1 MNCSQPIFKS
11 FQLKKLK
18 SRCKSANNNNNN
30 SNAVNTMNSN
40 TANVNSNNKKIKDM
54 KRIRTPLDMPT
65 TDPGS
70 DLLFSTDDEYF
81 FDDGYGT
88 VPRVRRTLLQ
98 SELQRKYIDEVNIF
112 EKLYKT
118 PPELLVTPAKHSQ
131 QKLNIQ
137 SLAPI
142 QTEDSSS
149 KKCIGP
155 NSPEFPPIIGS
166 VIARRNN
173 SWHNLNNKC
182 IPKIR

>member
-1 MNCSQPIFKS
+1 MKE
-11 FQLKKLK
+11 
-18 SRCKSANNNNNN
+18 
-30 SNAVNTMNSN
+30 
-40 TANVNSNNKKIKDM
+40 M

-98 SELQRKYIDEVNIF
+98 SELQRKYIDETNIF
-112 EKLYKT
+112 EKLYKP

-131 QKLNIQ
+131 QKTSTQN
-137 SLAPI
+137 LAPI
-142 QTEDSSS
+142 QIEESSA
-149 KKCIGP
+149 K

-166 VIARRNN
+166 VITRRNN

-182 IPKIR
+182 VPKIR

>member
-1 MNCSQPIFKS
+1 
-11 FQLKKLK
+11 
-18 SRCKSANNNNNN
+18 
-30 SNAVNTMNSN
+30 
-40 TANVNSNNKKIKDM
+40 M

-88 VPRVRRTLLQ
+88 VPRVRKTLLQ
-98 SELQRKYIDEVNIF
+98 SELQRKYIDESGIF
-112 EKLYKT
+112 EKLYQRA

-131 QKLNIQ
+131 QKLNVQ

-142 QTEDSSS
+142 QQEDSAMNSLNNSS
-149 KKCIGP
+149 KKFMGP

-182 IPKIR
+182 VPKIR

>member
-1 MNCSQPIFKS
+1 
-11 FQLKKLK
+11 
-18 SRCKSANNNNNN
+18 
-30 SNAVNTMNSN
+30 
-40 TANVNSNNKKIKDM
+40 M

-98 SELQRKYIDEVNIF
+98 SELQRKYIDEGNIF
-112 EKLYKT
+112 EKIYQP
-118 PPELLVTPAKHSQ
+118 PPELLVTPVKHSQ
-131 QKLNIQ
+131 QKMNTPY
-137 SLAPI
+137 LASG
-142 QTEDSSS
+142 QTEDYVA
-149 KKCIGP
+149 KKLIGP

-182 IPKIR
+182 VPKIR